1 MMILLNHENFY
12 KYVRV
17 CDAENI
23 PPKKLG
29 VKGTYLVDSKALVRG
44 FLQQI
49 LTLRQC

>member
-1 MMILLNHENFY
+1 MLE
-12 KYVRV
+12 YVTLKTF
-17 CDAENI
+17 